1 VKPLPLVFAAI
12 VAGLI
17 WWRRHTLGRL
27 TLIAGALVIAAL
39 VVYGAGLVHPPNLEQ
54 SIKDLGEALGPYT
67 YLLVG
72 VMAFLETGAFVG
84 LLAPGETFIL
94 VGGLVAGQGQIS
106 IVVLVAI
113 VWAAAVAGD
122 LTSFVL
128 GRRLGR
134 DFMLRHGA
142 RFKITPERLEQ
153 VERFYARHG
162 GKAVFLGR
170 FVGLIRAISPFVAG
184 SSGMKP
190 RRFLPYDVLG
200 AGIWGGGLC
209 VLGYVFWRSFDK
221 VATYASRGLFALGTV
236 IVVVGGGV
244 VAYRRLRE
252 PEHRAQAHAWLHEQA
267 EKPALRPLARVA
279 RPVVWGA
286 IVPAWRWMM
295 GPLRFAIARLTPGQ
309 LGLELTTLLAIA
321 AVGAFGFFAL
331 GDLVGAGPTAADQR
345 AFSMAADIQSDAVV
359 SFLKA
364 FTNLGS
370 LPVVGTVTV
379 VVAAWLA
386 RRGHRIEPLVLVVG
400 LALVFVLVHV
410 AKDAY
415 GRPRPEGGLVHAAGL
430 SYPSAHAAYSIAWVA
445 VAVAVSRGVPR
456 LTGRAALV
464 IAAMGLAA
472 AIGLS
477 RVELRAHY
485 LTDVLGG
492 WGLGAAIY
500 ALCAVGG
507 LVVDHMRHTE
517 RSP

>member
-1 VKPLPLVFAAI
+1 
-12 VAGLI
+12 
-17 WWRRHTLGRL
+17 
-27 TLIAGALVIAAL
+27 
-39 VVYGAGLVHPPNLEQ
+39 
-54 SIKDLGEALGPYT
+54 
-67 YLLVG
+67 
-72 VMAFLETGAFVG
+72 
-84 LLAPGETFIL
+84 
-94 VGGLVAGQGQIS
+94 
-106 IVVLVAI
+106 
-113 VWAAAVAGD
+113 
-122 LTSFVL
+122 
-128 GRRLGR
+128 
-134 DFMLRHGA
+134 
-142 RFKITPERLEQ
+142 
-153 VERFYARHG
+153 
-162 GKAVFLGR
+162 
-170 FVGLIRAISPFVAG
+170 
-184 SSGMKP
+184 
-190 RRFLPYDVLG
+190 
-200 AGIWGGGLC
+200 
-209 VLGYVFWRSFDK
+209 
-221 VATYASRGLFALGTV
+221 
-236 IVVVGGGV
+236 
-244 VAYRRLRE
+244 
-252 PEHRAQAHAWLHEQA
+252 
-267 EKPALRPLARVA
+267 
-279 RPVVWGA
+279 
-286 IVPAWRWMM
+286 
-295 GPLRFAIARLTPGQ
+295 
-309 LGLELTTLLAIA
+309 
-321 AVGAFGFFAL
+321 
-331 GDLVGAGPTAADQR
+331 
-345 AFSMAADIQSDAVV
+345 MAADIQSDAVV